1 MKKENN
7 KLDETPSA
15 SGSRRAFIQTLGA
28 GIAAAGLPSYSNSAS
43 SKSNDPIGAEE
54 RVPEPPASRSQA
66 GSSMADI
73 HPSTIVKGPAGA
85 LIVEQLKSAG
95 IRYIFH
101 TNTTG
106 MEPIFDAVALHG
118 GIEVIMFTDERLAVA
133 AAEGYALATGELGFF
148 IGSGVGVG
156 NALSSVYNAWK
167 DRTPLLVAFGRN
179 PLKYEGGQDNVEEW
193 DEHLKPTEP
202 FTAWNWSCVD
212 AVSIPAVVRRAI
224 ERAYAPPGAPVT
236 LDFPYDLFTQEI
248 QAPIYS
254 FDPKSLWVA
263 TRAESSLI
271 EATAKYLAEA
281 RSPIFV
287 VGHEVTRR
295 HANGALLHLANK
307 LSIPVF
313 EGTELFSEFPTDN
326 ALFMGDYRIPVRF
339 PHAIDLV
346 IVLGSELELP
356 PPSGARLIHVSCDYS
371 CVGRRFLPD
380 LAIVASVETV
390 IADVSSA
397 LDGYL
402 TAASQ
407 KRIRDARLAVVNAY
421 MKEIRNAREMAFRA
435 NFDSSPLTWERV
447 GFELESALGPN
458 TIVVPEL
465 GTQKDKLFSQMKIGP
480 GAKRR
485 IGRTRGWSLGWGVAA
500 ALGVQLGS
508 PDHHV
513 LALQGDGGFLFGQTE
528 ALWSA
533 ARYSAPMLFII
544 MNNHSYNETRNRT
557 LANGGAQFQLGRD
570 MTSYLGDPDVD
581 FAKIAAAYNIQGEK
595 VGDPDSLRKGLKRA
609 VDTIYGGRPFL
620 LDVEVE
626 RDGILADSTWHPD
639 LSITALGK
647 KIRGD

>member
-7 KLDETPSA
+7 KLSKKPS
-15 SGSRRAFIQTLGA
+15 SRGSRRAFIQTLGA

-43 SKSNDPIGAEE
+43 SKSSELGESE
-54 RVPEPPASRSQA
+54 RVPEPPTSRFSG
-66 GSSMADI
+66 GSLITDI
-73 HPSTIVKGPAGA
+73 HPSKIVKGSAGS

-95 IRYIFH
+95 VSYIFH

-118 GIEVIMFTDERLAVA
+118 GIEVVMLTDERLGVA

-212 AVSIPAVVRRAI
+212 AASIPAVVRRAI

-254 FDPKSLWVA
+254 FDPKVLRV
-263 TRAESSLI
+263 TMRAESALI
-271 EATAKYLAEA
+271 EAATKYLAEA
-281 RSPIFV
+281 RNPIFV

-295 HANGALLHLANK
+295 NANSALLHLANK

-326 ALFMGDYRIPVRF
+326 PLFMGDYRVPVRF
-339 PHAIDLV
+339 PYAIDLV

-371 CVGRRFLPD
+371 GVGRRFYPD

-390 IADVSSA
+390 IADITSA

-402 TAASQ
+402 TAARQ
-407 KRIRDARLAVVNAY
+407 KRIRDGRLAVLNAY
-421 MKEIRNAREMAFRA
+421 MKEIRNAREIAFRA
-435 NFDSSPLTWERV
+435 NFDSSPLSWERV
-447 GFELESALGPN
+447 GYELENALGPN
-458 TIVVPEL
+458 TIIVPEL
-465 GTQKDKLFSQMKIGP
+465 GTEKNKLFSQMKIGP
-480 GAKRR
+480 DAKRR
-485 IGRTRGWSLGWGVAA
+485 VGRTRGWSLGWGAAA
-500 ALGVQLGS
+500 ALGVQLAS
-508 PDHHV
+508 PEHHV

-533 ARYSAPMLFII
+533 ARYSAPMLFVI

-557 LANGGAQFQLGRD
+557 LANGGSQFQLGRD

-581 FAKIAAAYNIQGEK
+581 FAKIAAGYNIQGEK

-609 VDTIYGGRPFL
+609 VDTIHGGRPFL

-626 RDGILADSTWHPD
+626 RDGIFADSTWHPD
-639 LSITALGK
+639 LSIAGRGK
-647 KIRGD
+647 KINS